1 MIAVCRKFSRNKVT
15 SVLLMLP
22 FSVNDLFGES
32 MKGVPSANVGVKISE
47 WYDAVNKFDV
57 KTAIKLKRQVE
68 ELLEQME
75 EDQNVLIY
83 YQLMKF
89 RHDLTMNYLF
99 PSEASKPLEKW
110 EYLKKSEGRVRN

>member
-1 MIAVCRKFSRNKVT
+1 MRFVENFPQQSYKRSSYATIFSK
-15 SVLLMLP
+15 LIYLG
-22 FSVNDLFGES
+22 GEYEGRS
-32 MKGVPSANVGVKISE
+32 ISKRRVKISE

-99 PSEASKPLEKW
+99 P
-110 EYLKKSEGRVRN
+110 LKLLNH